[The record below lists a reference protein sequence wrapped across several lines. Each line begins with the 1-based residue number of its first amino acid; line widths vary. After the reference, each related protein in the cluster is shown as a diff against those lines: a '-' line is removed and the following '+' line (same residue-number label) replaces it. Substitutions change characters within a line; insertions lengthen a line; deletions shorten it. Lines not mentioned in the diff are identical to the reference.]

1 MGWRRGHLSGAAAL
15 LSLLIAS
22 STPGDEPPAEPTT
35 PAEIS
40 EEDLEILEEFELLL
54 ELELLEGW
62 DPVED
67 LPIPVASEG
76 PKGEES

>member
-1 MGWRRGHLSGAAAL
+1 VGWQRGHLSGAAAWLWL
-15 LSLLIAS
+15 LVAS
-22 STPGDEPPAEPTT
+22 PTLADEPTA

-40 EEDLEILEEFELLL
+40 EEDLEILKEFELLL

>member
-1 MGWRRGHLSGAAAL
+1 VGWQRGHLSGAAAL

-22 STPGDEPPAEPTT
+22 PTLADEPAAEPIT

-54 ELELLEGW
+54 ELELLESW

-67 LPIPVASEG
+67 LPIPVASER

>member
-1 MGWRRGHLSGAAAL
+1 VGWQRGHLSGEAAWLWL
-15 LSLLIAS
+15 LVAS
-22 STPGDEPPAEPTT
+22 PTLADDPAAEPTT